1 MVRVKGVCY
10 SPAHHCRATGRH
22 HARQHKDSPMS
33 LKESQSQ
40 FHLLGSRRFLPL
52 FVTLFLGAF
61 NDNLFKNC
69 LLVLAVTAGFSS
81 TAMDTNT
88 LVNLAAALFVLPFF
102 LFSPLA
108 GQLADKYDKSVIIR
122 RVKLAEI
129 IIMGCGVLAFMANS
143 LWGLLAVLFAMG
155 VQSTFFGP
163 IKYSILPQHLRP
175 EELVAGNAQV
185 EMGTFVAILLGTLFG
200 TLIAGVEHSLP
211 WIGTALMVVAVGGW
225 LAGRQV
231 PVAEPHARNLQIDWN
246 PAREMRELVKL
257 AREKRAVWHAI
268 LGISWFWLLGLA
280 YLTQTPNFVVQVLR
294 GDVTVIALLLCGFTV
309 GIGIGSLLCD
319 RMSGH
324 RVEIGLVPFGSLGL
338 SIFGIDLYFAA
349 AGFAPQAETGFWQF
363 LATAGGV
370 RILLDLVLL
379 GVFGG
384 FYIVPLQAL
393 IQSRTGVEKRARV
406 IACNNIFNSLFMV
419 MAGVL
424 GMLFLGL
431 AKFSIAE
438 FFLALALM
446 NIAVALFI
454 YRQVPEFTLRF
465 FVWLLSH
472 SLYRVSHRGL
482 DNIPAK
488 GPAVLVCNHVSYVD
502 ALILAGAI
510 RRPVRFV
517 MHKSIYDIPLLHY
530 IFRAGGAVPICSRQ
544 DDEQV
549 YDEAMTRIA
558 QYLAAGE
565 LLCIF
570 PEGQLTR
577 DGNIGEFRRGIERIV
592 AATPVP
598 VVPLALRG
606 LWGSFFSH
614 RGGVFRSG
622 WKLFSRIDVVAA
634 APVAADRVSADDLY
648 HRVSGL
654 RGDKK

>member
-1 MVRVKGVCY
+1 
-10 SPAHHCRATGRH
+10 
-22 HARQHKDSPMS
+22 MS
-33 LKESQSQ
+33 SNEPDSQ
-40 FHLLGSRRFLPL
+40 FHLLRSRRFLPL
-52 FVTLFLGAF
+52 FITLFLGAF
-61 NDNLFKNC
+61 NDNLYKNC

-108 GQLADKYDKSVIIR
+108 GQLADKYEKSLIIR

-129 IIMGCGVLAFMANS
+129 VIMGLGVLAFIYSS

-155 VQSTFFGP
+155 TQSTFFGP

-175 EELVAGNAQV
+175 DELVAGNAQV
-185 EMGTFVAILLGTLFG
+185 EMATFVAILLGTLFG
-200 TLIAGVEHSLP
+200 TLLAGVENSLP
-211 WIGTALMVVAVGGW
+211 WIGSALMVVAVVGW
-225 LAGRQV
+225 LAGCQV
-231 PVAEPHARNLQIDWN
+231 PVAEPHARNLKIDWN
-246 PAREMRELVKL
+246 PAREMLELVKL

-280 YLTQTPNFVVQVLR
+280 YLTQTPNFVVEVLH

-319 RMSGH
+319 RMSGQ
-324 RVEIGLVPFGSLGL
+324 RVEIGLVPFGSIGL
-338 SIFGIDLYFAA
+338 SIFGIDLYFAT
-349 AGFAPQAETGFWQF
+349 AGFVAQGETGFWEF
-363 LATAGGV
+363 LSASGGL
-370 RILLDLVLL
+370 RILLDLVML
-379 GVFGG
+379 GMFGG

-393 IQSRTGVEKRARV
+393 IQARTAVEKRARV

-424 GMLFLGL
+424 GMVFLGL
-431 AKFSIAE
+431 VGFTIGE

-454 YRQVPEFTLRF
+454 FRQVPEFTLRF

-472 SLYRVSHRGL
+472 SMYRVSHHGL
-482 DNIPAK
+482 EQIPQK
-488 GPAVLVCNHVSYVD
+488 GGAVIVCNHVSYVD

-517 MHKSIYDIPLLHY
+517 MHKSIYDIPVLHY
-530 IFRAGGAVPICSRQ
+530 IFRAGGAIPICSRQ

-549 YDEAMTRIA
+549 YERAMKGIA
-558 QYLAAGE
+558 EYLAAGE

-592 AATPVP
+592 AQTPVP

-614 RGGVFRSG
+614 HGGAFRSG

-634 APVAADRVSADDLY
+634 APLPPQQVEAGDLY
-648 HRVSGL
+648 RRVVAL

>member
-1 MVRVKGVCY
+1 
-10 SPAHHCRATGRH
+10 
-22 HARQHKDSPMS
+22 MS
-33 LKESQSQ
+33 GNEPDSQ
-40 FHLLGSRRFLPL
+40 FHLLRSRRFLPL

-69 LLVLAVTAGFSS
+69 LLVLAVTAGFAG
-81 TAMDTNT
+81 TDMDTNT

-108 GQLADKYDKSVIIR
+108 GQLADKYEKSLIIR

-129 IIMGCGVLAFMANS
+129 VIMGLGVLAFMFSS

-155 VQSTFFGP
+155 MQSTFFGP
-163 IKYSILPQHLRP
+163 IKYAILPQHLRSD
-175 EELVAGNAQV
+175 ELVAGNAQV
-185 EMGTFVAILLGTLFG
+185 EMATFVAILLGTLFG
-200 TLIAGVEHSLP
+200 TLLAGVENSLP
-211 WIGTALMVVAVGGW
+211 WVGTVLMVVAVAGW

-231 PVAEPHARNLQIDWN
+231 PVAEPHAADLRIDWN
-246 PAREMRELVKL
+246 PAREMGELVKL

-280 YLTQTPNFVVQVLR
+280 YLTQTPNFVVEVLR

-309 GIGIGSLLCD
+309 GIGIGALLCD
-319 RMSGH
+319 RMSGQ
-324 RVEIGLVPFGSLGL
+324 RVEIGLVPFGSIGL

-349 AGFAPQAETGFWQF
+349 AGFVAQGEAGFWQF
-363 LATAGGV
+363 LATSGGL
-370 RILLDLVLL
+370 RILLDMVML
-379 GVFGG
+379 GMFGG

-393 IQSRTGVEKRARV
+393 IQARTAVEKRARV

-431 AKFSIAE
+431 VGFTIGE

-454 YRQVPEFTLRF
+454 FRQVPEFTLRF

-472 SLYRVSHRGL
+472 GMYRVSHQGL
-482 DNIPAK
+482 DNIPQK
-488 GPAVLVCNHVSYVD
+488 GGAVLVCNHVSYVD

-517 MHKSIYDIPLLHY
+517 MHKGIYDIPVLHY
-530 IFRAGGAVPICSRQ
+530 IFRAGGVIPICSRQ
-544 DDEQV
+544 DDEQA
-549 YDEAMTRIA
+549 YEQAMKAIA
-558 QYLAAGE
+558 DYLAAGE

-577 DGNIGEFRRGIERIV
+577 DGTIGEFRRGIERIV
-592 AATPVP
+592 ADTPVP

-614 RGGVFRSG
+614 RGGVFRRG

-634 APVAADRVSADDLY
+634 APLQPERVVAEDLQQRVAA
-648 HRVSGL
+648 L